1 VRGEGHGRTKWAQT
15 SFTHAFAILVYLK
28 GYELKNSKLCCYIIL
43 MPHCHGNNP
52 RWPPNNYLKAQISKA
67 IPCRFLKKI
76 TVSTNIKL
84 SSFLRSILWLLCF
97 SFTLLY
103 YLHFMLVKMIP
114 MIFQI
119 GIKLKQISPAT
130 SLLVEVTT
138 SQYTNTP

>member
-1 VRGEGHGRTKWAQT
+1 MLLQHSDALLPWKQFKMAAKQLFKSSNLQSHSMR
-15 SFTHAFAILVYLK
+15 I
-28 GYELKNSKLCCYIIL
+28 
-43 MPHCHGNNP
+43 
-52 RWPPNNYLKAQISKA
+52 
-67 IPCRFLKKI
+67 KKI

-114 MIFQI
+114 IIFQI